1 MKKSKGWVTP
11 VVLALS
17 LSTPLL
23 LSAASKTKQPVS
35 KHPETPK
42 EVQKSSKQYNKQL
55 RKDQKRQAKM
65 AKKQAKANKKRRQ
78 GQTTTTHSV
87 I

>member
-1 MKKSKGWVTP
+1 MKNRKGWVSS
-11 VVLALS
+11 VVIALALS
-17 LSTPLL
+17 IPVL
-23 LSAASKTKQPVS
+23 LSASKTKQPVT

-55 RKDQKRQAKM
+55 RKDQKRQTKM

-78 GQTTTTHSV
+78 NQTVTTHSV